1 MDALKRLSLEFDGI
15 ANVIKD
21 WTDSADIVNYV
32 NKLKSGIKNNDIEI
46 INYTLNKINEW
57 YDNNINVICE
67 SELFGTPD
75 KHFSC
80 MYKVKEFLN
89 EFKNYKIVS
98 DNHTNENMPIKENP
112 YIFISHKS
120 SDKKYGDALRNFITG
135 LGVKNNQLIY
145 TSHPLHKIP
154 LDKNIYEFLRE
165 HISKNVFVI
174 ILWSDK
180 YLDSPACL
188 NEMGAAW
195 VAQSD
200 YTNIYVPAFS
210 FGNPKYH
217 ECAVDTR
224 KMGAVLNGDE
234 HCKTSMIELKNKIQ
248 TLFNLENDEKQSNY
262 LLDQFIK
269 EITED
274 SQNGQT

>member
-1 MDALKRLSLEFDGI
+1 MDLLKRLSLEYNRIYDVLIGVADKANKNYLCKLEQGI
-15 ANVIKD
+15 ENKDIDVIKY
-21 WTDSADIVNYV
+21 TLG
-32 NKLKSGIKNNDIEI
+32 KLYIWLKNN
-46 INYTLNKINEW
+46 
-57 YDNNINVICE
+57 
-67 SELFGTPD
+67 
-75 KHFSC
+75 
-80 MYKVKEFLN
+80 LN
-89 EFKNYKIVS
+89 ECCNITIFDDPNEYIECLDIIRNFHDGLMNYKIPVTMQPKNIS
-98 DNHTNENMPIKENP
+98 QSKEIP
-112 YIFISHKS
+112 YIFLSHKS
-120 SDKKYGDALRNFITG
+120 DEKKYGDALRNFITG
-135 LGVKNNQLIY
+135 LGVKNDQLIY

-180 YLDSPACL
+180 YLESPACL

-200 YTNIYVPAFS
+200 YTNIYVPTFS

-248 TLFNLENDEKQSNY
+248 TLFKLENDEKQSNY
-262 LLDQFIK
+262 LLDQFMK